1 MSFEEMKTAAK
12 KIGVS
17 PLILMLTDVLLEG
30 SQLLYVGGD
39 DVISQAF
46 GVNPRDK
53 EVFLP
58 KVMSRKKQIIPS
70 LSALW
75 G

>member
-12 KIGVS
+12 KKGVS

-46 GVNPRDK
+46 GVTRGT
-53 EVFLP
+53 
-58 KVMSRKKQIIPS
+58 KKCS
-70 LSALW
+70 CRRS
-75 G
+75 